1 MNIQSGRSSS
11 TRGSAREDSS
21 RVWAKVWLATKAA
34 FFCVVAAALFNVNI
48 YLRQKISE
56 TDRNIRRI
64 DREIADAGR
73 DLERLR
79 AEYAELTSWPQV
91 SNRIA
96 RLKLPLAAPRP
107 GQVRELRLTGVY
119 GENRIADRGN
129 GASGKVAAR

>member
-1 MNIQSGRSSS
+1 MNIQSGRSRTTRSS
-11 TRGSAREDSS
+11 SRGESS

-64 DREIADAGR
+64 DREIADARR

-91 SNRIA
+91 RTRIA
-96 RLKLPLAAPRP
+96 ELKLPLSRPRP
-107 GQVRELRLTGVY
+107 GQIRELRLPTG
-119 GENRIADRGN
+119 GDNRVAGQAGAPDR
-129 GASGKVAAR
+129 VAAR